1 MIHENYKLTTL
12 DNGIRIVTE
21 QLPHVNSFS
30 LGFWFNTGS
39 RNENSKNNGISHF
52 TEHMLFKGTK
62 RRTSKK
68 LSDEVESLGGYLN
81 AFTSKE
87 HTCYYGRGL
96 GQHLPKVFDVL
107 SDMVQNSVFKESEI
121 KKEAGVIVDELYDI
135 EDTPEELIFDKFES
149 SLYKGNSL
157 QYPIIGTEK
166 NILSFSHDDLIIY
179 TERFYT
185 TNNMVISA
193 SGDVNHEE
201 IVRLVQSKEY
211 NSRKTRTVKKKKVN
225 LKKADDL
232 IFQKEIQ
239 QAHVIIG
246 RSTIGY
252 NDDNRIKVNILSHI
266 LGEGSSSR
274 LFNTLREK
282 NGITYQINSFLNS
295 FYDISSFGVYFSTG
309 EKSLQKATDLVY
321 KEFDKIIQNG
331 INKREFNRAK
341 EYLKGQLLMHLES
354 TSNRMIRMAQS
365 LFYYNKIRFI
375 QQSIDNIDAVTLDE
389 IIDLSKT
396 LLNLEKFSK
405 VIISSKTNPFS

>member
-21 QLPHVNSFS
+21 FLPHVNSFS

-39 RNENSKNNGISHF
+39 RNENSRNNGISHF

-62 RRTSKK
+62 QRSSKK

-107 SDMVQNSVFKESEI
+107 SDMIQNSVFKESEI

-135 EDTPEELIFDKFES
+135 EDSPEELIFDKFES
-149 SLYKGNSL
+149 NLYNGNSL
-157 QYPIIGTEK
+157 HYPIIGTEK
-166 NILSFSHDDLIIY
+166 NIRSFGHDDFVNY
-179 TERFYT
+179 TEKYYSSS
-185 TNNMVISA
+185 NMIISA
-193 SGDVNHEE
+193 SGEVDHDE
-201 IVRLVQSKEY
+201 IVRLIESRAYKSKKLK
-211 NSRKTRTVKKKKVN
+211 RPKKKN
-225 LKKADDL
+225 LPIKIADDL
-232 IFQKEIQ
+232 FLQKEIQ

-246 RSTIGY
+246 RSAVGY
-252 NDDNRIKVNILSHI
+252 DNDDRIKVNLLSHI

-274 LFNTLREK
+274 LFHTLREK

-295 FYDISSFGVYFSTG
+295 FTDVSSFGVYFSTG
-309 EKSLQKATDLVY
+309 DKSLQKATDLVY
-321 KEFDKIIQNG
+321 KEFDKIIQKG

-341 EYLKGQLLMHLES
+341 EYLKGQLLMQLES

-365 LFYYNKIRFI
+365 LLYLNKVKLI
-375 QQSIDNIDAVTLDE
+375 QQSIDNINAITLDE
-389 IIDLSKT
+389 ILEISKDLLDS
-396 LLNLEKFSK
+396 EKFSK
-405 VIISSKTNPFS
+405 VIISSNAK

>member
-107 SDMVQNSVFKESEI
+107 SDMVQNSIFKESEI

-149 SLYKGNSL
+149 NLYWGTSLHF
-157 QYPIIGTEK
+157 PIIGTEK
-166 NILSFSHDDLIIY
+166 NILSFSHKDLVEY
-179 TERFYT
+179 TRKFYT

-193 SGDVNHEE
+193 SGDVEHDE
-201 IVRLVQSKEY
+201 IVKLVESKIY
-211 NSRKTRTVKKKKVN
+211 NSKKSNNVKKRKMSF
-225 LKKADDL
+225 KKADDL
-232 IFQKEIQ
+232 ILHKEIQ

-246 RSTIGY
+246 RSTVGY
-252 NDDNRIKVNILSHI
+252 NSDERIKVNILSHI

-282 NGITYQINSFLNS
+282 NGITYQVNSFLNS

-309 EKSLQKATDLVY
+309 EASLKKATDLVY
-321 KEFDKIIQNG
+321 KEFDKIVKNG
-331 INKREFNRAK
+331 ISKREFNRAK

-365 LFYYNKIRFI
+365 LFYFNKVKLI
-375 QQSIDNIDAVTLDE
+375 QQSIDNINAVTLDE

-396 LLNLEKFSK
+396 LLKYEKFNK
-405 VIISSKTNPFS
+405 VIISSKKL

>member
-1 MIHENYKLTTL
+1 MIHENYKLTKL

-21 QLPHVNSFS
+21 SLPHVNSFS

-62 RRTSKK
+62 QRTSKK

-87 HTCYYGRGL
+87 HTCFYGRGL
-96 GQHLPKVFDVL
+96 RQHLPKVFDVL

-149 SLYKGNSL
+149 ILYEGNSL
-157 QYPIIGTEK
+157 HYPIIGTEK
-166 NILSFSHDDLIIY
+166 NIRSFGHNDFINYI
-179 TERFYT
+179 EKFYT
-185 TNNMVISA
+185 NKNMIISA

-201 IVRLVQSKEY
+201 IIKLVGSKFYYSKKNHRVR
-211 NSRKTRTVKKKKVN
+211 RKKIN
-225 LKKADDL
+225 LNKSDDL
-232 IFQKEIQ
+232 IIQKEIQ
-239 QAHVIIG
+239 QAHAIIG
-246 RSTIGY
+246 RSAVGY
-252 NDDNRIKVNILSHI
+252 DNNDRIKVNLLSHI

-282 NGITYQINSFLNS
+282 NGITYQINSFLSS
-295 FYDISSFGVYFSTG
+295 FSDVSSFGVYFSTG

-321 KEFDKIIQNG
+321 KEFDKMIHSG

-365 LFYYNKIRFI
+365 LLYYNKVRLI
-375 QQSIDNIDAVTLDE
+375 QQSIDNINAVSLDE
-389 IIDLSKT
+389 ILDISKS
-396 LLNLEKFSK
+396 LLNTEQFCK
-405 VIISSKTNPFS
+405 VIISSKQN

>member
-21 QLPHVNSFS
+21 FLPHVNSFS

-62 RRTSKK
+62 QRSSKK

-107 SDMVQNSVFKESEI
+107 SDMIQHSVFKESEI

-135 EDTPEELIFDKFES
+135 EDSPEELIFDKFES
-149 SLYKGNSL
+149 NLYNGNSL
-157 QYPIIGTEK
+157 HYPIIGTEK
-166 NILSFSHDDLIIY
+166 NIRSFGHDDFVNY
-179 TERFYT
+179 TEKHYSSS
-185 TNNMVISA
+185 NMIISA
-193 SGDVNHEE
+193 SGEVDHDE
-201 IVRLVQSKEY
+201 IVRLFESRAYKSKKLK
-211 NSRKTRTVKKKKVN
+211 RPKKKN
-225 LKKADDL
+225 LHIKIADDL
-232 IFQKEIQ
+232 FLQKEIQ

-246 RSTIGY
+246 RSAVGY
-252 NDDNRIKVNILSHI
+252 DNDDRIKVNLLSHI

-274 LFNTLREK
+274 LFHTLREK

-295 FYDISSFGVYFSTG
+295 FADVSSFGVYFSTG
-309 EKSLQKATDLVY
+309 EKSLKKATDLVY
-321 KEFDKIIQNG
+321 EEFDNIIQKG

-341 EYLKGQLLMHLES
+341 EYLKGQLLMQLES

-365 LFYYNKIRFI
+365 LLYLNKVKLI
-375 QQSIDNIDAVTLDE
+375 QQSIDNINAIALDE
-389 IIDLSKT
+389 ILEVSKE
-396 LLNLEKFSK
+396 LLNSEKFNK
-405 VIISSKTNPFS
+405 VIISSNAK

>member
-21 QLPHVNSFS
+21 QLTHVNSFS

-68 LSDEVESLGGYLN
+68 LSDDVESLGGYLN

-87 HTCYYGRGL
+87 HTCYYGRGMGL
-96 GQHLPKVFDVL
+96 HLPKVFDVL

-149 SLYKGNSL
+149 ILYEGNSL
-157 QYPIIGTEK
+157 HYPIIGTEK
-166 NILSFSHDDLIIY
+166 NIRSFAHNDFINYI
-179 TERFYT
+179 ERFYT
-185 TNNMVISA
+185 TKNMIISA
-193 SGDVNHEE
+193 SGDVNHDE
-201 IVRLVQSKEY
+201 IIRLIESKEF
-211 NSRKTRTVKKKKVN
+211 NSNKPRSAKRKRVN
-225 LKKADDL
+225 FNKAADL
-232 IFQKEIQ
+232 VLRKEIQ
-239 QAHVIIG
+239 QAHAIIG
-246 RSTIGY
+246 RSTVGY
-252 NDDNRIKVNILSHI
+252 DNDDRVKVNLLSHI

-274 LFNTLREK
+274 LFNTLREI
-282 NGITYQINSFLNS
+282 NGITYQINSFLSS
-295 FYDISSFGVYFSTG
+295 FSDVSSFGVYFSTG
-309 EKSLQKATDLVY
+309 ERSLQKATDLVY
-321 KEFDKIIQNG
+321 KEFDKIIHSG

-365 LFYYNKIRFI
+365 LLYFNRVKLI
-375 QQSIDNIDAVTLDE
+375 QQSLDNINAVSLDE
-389 IIDLSKT
+389 ILELSKT
-396 LLNLEKFSK
+396 LLDPDKFSK
-405 VIISSKTNPFS
+405 VIISSKTN

>member
-21 QLPHVNSFS
+21 FLPYVNSFS

-62 RRTSKK
+62 KRTSKK
-68 LSDEVESLGGYLN
+68 LSDDVESLGGYLN

-107 SDMVQNSVFKESEI
+107 SDMIQNSIFKESEI
-121 KKEAGVIVDELYDI
+121 KKESGVIVDELYDI
-135 EDTPEELIFDKFES
+135 EDSPEELIFDKFES
-149 SLYKGNSL
+149 NIFNGNSL
-157 QYPIIGTEK
+157 HYPIIGTEN
-166 NILSFSHDDLIIY
+166 NIRSFSHDDFVNY
-179 TERFYT
+179 TEKFYT
-185 TNNMVISA
+185 SNNMIISA
-193 SGDVNHEE
+193 SGEVNHDA
-201 IVRLVQSKEY
+201 IVRLVEQRAFNSKR
-211 NSRKTRTVKKKKVN
+211 SKKVKN
-225 LKKADDL
+225 KKIIIRKVDDQIL
-232 IFQKEIQ
+232 QKEIQ

-246 RSTIGY
+246 RSAVGY
-252 NDDNRIKVNILSHI
+252 NNDDRLKVNLLSHI

-274 LFNTLREK
+274 LFHTLREK

-295 FYDISSFGVYFSTG
+295 FIDVSSFGIYFSTG

-321 KEFDKIIQNG
+321 KEFDRIIQKG
-331 INKREFNRAK
+331 ISKIEFNRAK
-341 EYLKGQLLMHLES
+341 EYLKGQLLMQLES

-365 LFYYNKIRFI
+365 LLYLNKVKLI
-375 QQSIDNIDAVTLDE
+375 QQSIDNINAISLDE
-389 IIDLSKT
+389 ILEVSQE
-396 LLNLEKFSK
+396 LLNSEKFSK
-405 VIISSKTNPFS
+405 IIISSKSD

>member
-1 MIHENYKLTTL
+1 MINENYKFTTL

-21 QLPHVNSFS
+21 FLPHVNSFS

-39 RNENSKNNGISHF
+39 RNENSRNNGISHF

-62 RRTSKK
+62 QRSSKK

-107 SDMVQNSVFKESEI
+107 SDMIQNSVFKESEI

-135 EDTPEELIFDKFES
+135 EDSPEELIFDKFES
-149 SLYKGNSL
+149 NLYNGNSL
-157 QYPIIGTEK
+157 HYPIIGTEK
-166 NILSFSHDDLIIY
+166 NIRSFGHDDFVNY
-179 TERFYT
+179 TEKYYSSS
-185 TNNMVISA
+185 NMIISA
-193 SGDVNHEE
+193 SGEVDHDE
-201 IVRLVQSKEY
+201 IVRLIESRTYKSKKLK
-211 NSRKTRTVKKKKVN
+211 RPKKKNPPIKI
-225 LKKADDL
+225 ADDL
-232 IFQKEIQ
+232 FLQKEIQ

-246 RSTIGY
+246 RSAVGY
-252 NDDNRIKVNILSHI
+252 DNDDRIKVNLLSHI

-274 LFNTLREK
+274 LFHTLREK

-295 FYDISSFGVYFSTG
+295 FTDVSSFGVYFSTG

-321 KEFDKIIQNG
+321 KEFDKIIQKG

-341 EYLKGQLLMHLES
+341 EYLKGQLLMQLES

-365 LFYYNKIRFI
+365 LLYLNKVKLI
-375 QQSIDNIDAVTLDE
+375 QQSIDNINAITLDE
-389 IIDLSKT
+389 ILEISKDLLDS
-396 LLNLEKFSK
+396 EKFSK
-405 VIISSKTNPFS
+405 VIISSNAK

>member
-21 QLPHVNSFS
+21 QLTHVNSFS

-149 SLYKGNSL
+149 ILYEGNSL
-157 QYPIIGTEK
+157 HYPIIGTEK
-166 NILSFSHDDLIIY
+166 NIRSFGHNDFINYI
-179 TERFYT
+179 ERFYT
-185 TNNMVISA
+185 TKNMIISA
-193 SGDVNHEE
+193 SGDVNHDE
-201 IVRLVQSKEY
+201 IIRLVESKEF
-211 NSRKTRTVKKKKVN
+211 NSKKPRSAKRKKVN
-225 LKKADDL
+225 LKKANDL
-232 IFQKEIQ
+232 VLRKEIQ
-239 QAHVIIG
+239 QAHAIIG
-246 RSTIGY
+246 RSAVGY
-252 NDDNRIKVNILSHI
+252 DNDDRVKVNLLSHI

-282 NGITYQINSFLNS
+282 NGITYQINSFLSS
-295 FYDISSFGVYFSTG
+295 FSDVSSFGVYFSTG

-321 KEFDKIIQNG
+321 KEFDKIIHSG

-365 LFYYNKIRFI
+365 LLYFNRVKLI
-375 QQSIDNIDAVTLDE
+375 QQSIDSINAVSLDE
-389 IIDLSKT
+389 ILELSKT
-396 LLNLEKFSK
+396 LLDPDEFSK
-405 VIISSKTNPFS
+405 VIISSKTN

>member
-21 QLPHVNSFS
+21 FLPHVNSFS

-96 GQHLPKVFDVL
+96 GKHLPKVFDVL
-107 SDMVQNSVFKESEI
+107 SDMIQNSIFKESEI
-121 KKEAGVIVDELYDI
+121 KKESGVIVDELYDI
-135 EDTPEELIFDKFES
+135 EDSPEELIFDKFES
-149 SLYKGNSL
+149 NLFNGNSL
-157 QYPIIGTEK
+157 HYPIIGAEK
-166 NILSFSHDDLIIY
+166 NIRSFSHDDFVNYIEKHY
-179 TERFYT
+179 AS
-185 TNNMVISA
+185 NNMTISA
-193 SGDVNHEE
+193 SGEVNHDE
-201 IVRLVQSKEY
+201 IVGLIEKKMLNSKR
-211 NSRKTRTVKKKKVN
+211 SKKDKSKKIII
-225 LKKADDL
+225 KKANDQIL
-232 IFQKEIQ
+232 QKEIQ

-246 RSTIGY
+246 RSAVGY
-252 NDDNRIKVNILSHI
+252 NNDDRLKVNLLSHI

-274 LFNTLREK
+274 LFHTLREK

-295 FYDISSFGVYFSTG
+295 FIDVSSFGVYFSTG
-309 EKSLQKATDLVY
+309 EKSLQRATDLVY
-321 KEFDKIIQNG
+321 KEFDKIIQKG

-341 EYLKGQLLMHLES
+341 EYLKGQLLMQLES

-365 LFYYNKIRFI
+365 LLYLNKVKLI
-375 QQSIDNIDAVTLDE
+375 QQSIDNINAITLDE
-389 IIDLSKT
+389 ILEISKE
-396 LLNLEKFSK
+396 LLNSEKFSK
-405 VIISSKTNPFS
+405 VIISSKVD